1 MTELLVWGMN
11 RYTRFRLKNVSC
23 MENVSQISGS
33 FLGGVLCDRVLR
45 GTIALSTLFVVR
57 IFGYLRSIRSLMSA
71 ISSCLS
77 HTCTRFGQVTR
88 AVTCDRWSIW
98 MSSLVRFCLDIEML
112 NGSGASS
119 GFLE

>member
-1 MTELLVWGMN
+1 MGYEWV
-11 RYTRFRLKNVSC
+11 YQVSLEEC
-23 MENVSQISGS
+23 VMHGVCLPDLGVL
-33 FLGGVLCDRVLR
+33 LGGVLGDRVSR

-57 IFGYLRSIRSLMSA
+57 IFGYLGSIRSLMSA